1 MRKFIHNL
9 QQILPQVH
17 NSHFPALI
25 FGLALLGFYFY
36 GDISL
41 SAMTGFH
48 TMFFVINIISAGILI
63 YFNQRKPIF
72 YLLNITLSYILI
84 NNFKSLYSLDYL
96 SSPAYINLCFFIPIN
111 LCICYFCPDKKLLT
125 RHSVYWLLLLFA
137 EYTLGEKLT
146 HLSISLAVSLPT
158 DTINLTSSS
167 MLLFSLCT
175 LACFVR
181 MVYTGSI
188 MDSSLFYAGLNIF
201 AGFYYSSSPTALTI
215 FFIAAAI
222 TVLHCVCKDIYYHTY
237 TDNET
242 KLASRNAYLK
252 QSSKF
257 PLKYSLGIICID
269 NYEHL
274 KQVFGNR
281 GIRQLTRMISMR
293 IQEVETEAL
302 LYRYSEDEFVIIF
315 KNEDKKEGYER
326 LEKIRRGIAS
336 AEFMLGSRKKGLK
349 LTVSCCI
356 SEKKRSDDNSLEVLR
371 RTQKAL
377 QKAYQFTQNVT
388 SKA

>member
-1 MRKFIHNL
+1 MKNFIKNL

-25 FGLALLGFYFY
+25 FGLALLGFYLC
-36 GDISL
+36 GDINAS
-41 SAMTGFH
+41 
-48 TMFFVINIISAGILI
+48 TMYTYHVLFFSINIISAGILV

-72 YLLNITLSYILI
+72 YLLNICLSYILI
-84 NNFKSLYSLDYL
+84 NNFKNIYSLDYL

-111 LCICYFCPDKKLLT
+111 LCICYFYPDKKLLT
-125 RHSVYWLLLLFA
+125 RHSVYWLLVLFG
-137 EYTLGEKLT
+137 EYAIGEKLT
-146 HLSISLAVSLPT
+146 QLSISLAISLPT

-167 MLLFSLCT
+167 LLLFSLCS
-175 LACFVR
+175 LACFIQMIR
-181 MVYTGSI
+181 SGTI
-188 MDSSLFYAGLNIF
+188 MDSSLFYAELNIF

-215 FFIAAAI
+215 FFSAASI
-222 TVLHCVCKDIYYHTY
+222 TILHCICKDIYYHTY
-237 TDNET
+237 TDAET
-242 KLASRNAYLK
+242 GLSSRNAYLK
-252 QSSKF
+252 HSQKF

-274 KQVFGNR
+274 KQVFGRN
-281 GIRQLTRMISMR
+281 GIKAITRMMALR
-293 IQEVETEAL
+293 IQETETDTP
-302 LYRYSEDEFVIIF
+302 LYRYTEDEFVIIF
-315 KNEDKKEGYER
+315 KNTDKKESYER
-326 LEKIRRGIAS
+326 MEKIRRSIAS
-336 AEFMLGSRKKGLK
+336 AEFMLPHQNKPLK

-356 SEKKRSDDNSLEVLR
+356 SEKKRSDDNSLEVLK